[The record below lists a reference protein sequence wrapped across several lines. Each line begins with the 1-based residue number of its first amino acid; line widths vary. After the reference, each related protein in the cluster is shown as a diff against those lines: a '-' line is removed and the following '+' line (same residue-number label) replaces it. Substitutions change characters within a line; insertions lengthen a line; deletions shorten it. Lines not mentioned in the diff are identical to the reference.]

1 MSECEFQDIVHKINS
16 LNSKDTFYTSQYD
29 KICSNQCSRRRCL
42 LSRYNLKPDVRQS
55 LYDYCNQWT
64 RAIGKDRKF
73 MGGNQPNLA
82 DLVGVALLILTR
94 FFWVNVECAEHQEVV
109 SNLQVADSQCWLRI

>member
-1 MSECEFQDIVHKINS
+1 MSECECQDIVHKINS

-29 KICSNQCSRRRCL
+29 KICSNQCSQRRCL

-94 FFWVNVECAEHQEVV
+94 F
-109 SNLQVADSQCWLRI
+109 LG